1 MMTSFHIPH
10 FADMFFS
17 QTLHQQFNRKG
28 WEFESDEQEPAIR
41 KFVRAFGATET
52 EH

>member
-1 MMTSFHIPH
+1 MMTLSYTPH
-10 FADMFFS
+10 FTDMFFS

-28 WEFESDEQEPAIR
+28 WEFESDEREPAIR
-41 KFVRAFGATET
+41 KFVRAFGANET